1 MNKISLG
8 NRVFNFD
15 DQKKFAECSGDKNP
29 IHLDDAYAR
38 TTQPGQII
46 VHGINALLWALD
58 NFSSEFGKIPELI
71 NARFLQ
77 PIYLNESVSC
87 IYIEDKKLIEIY
99 SSEATLIRIKL
110 SGKKYESKKKVKNTN
125 LWKGSELKIANN
137 NFSDIELIDKAEYL
151 NAVDSSEIFT
161 LYPHLAS
168 FLNKNLISEIVYL
181 STVIGMQIPGLH
193 SIFVSASISLTKD
206 NNENSI
212 DIIKTDRRFG
222 IVDLLVQSAFTIAKL
237 RAIVRPAP
245 QTPPDLEGIRKKITK
260 RVAIGKRVLVIGGS
274 RGLGSNVV
282 RLLVL
287 MGADVTFTYA
297 RGFEDATALKNDLS
311 KIGLNVNM
319 KFFDILDP
327 NYSDLFSNDPEFVL
341 YFSTPKIFV
350 KRSKKFKY
358 ELYENFKHFYV
369 DAYKEILGHCL
380 GKSVLRVFY
389 PSTIAI
395 DEKPSD
401 LVEYVKAKLEG
412 ERLSE
417 DYKNLHK
424 LDILVSRLPR
434 TLTDQTATN
443 LSIENKDPIKVMLP
457 VIEEFFDG
465 Y

>member
-8 NRVFNFD
+8 SRIFNLD
-15 DQKKFAECSGDKNP
+15 DQKNFAECSGDKNP
-29 IHLDDAYAR
+29 IHLDDDYAR

-46 VHGINALLWALD
+46 IHGINALLWALD

-87 IYIEDKKLIEIY
+87 TYVEDKKLIEIC

-110 SGKKYESKKKVKNTN
+110 SGKKYESKKNIKNTN
-125 LWKGSELKIANN
+125 LWKDSEVKIANN
-137 NFSDIELIDKAEYL
+137 NFSDVELIDKVEYL
-151 NAVDSSEIFT
+151 NVVDSDEIFT
-161 LYPHLAS
+161 LYPHLAC
-168 FLNKNLISEIVYL
+168 FLNKKLLSEIVYL
-181 STVIGMQIPGLH
+181 STVVGMQVPGLH
-193 SIFVSASISLTKD
+193 SIFVSASISLVND

-222 IVDLLVQSAFTIAKL
+222 IVDLSVQSTFTIAKL

-245 QTPPDLEGIRKKITK
+245 QIPPDLEDIGKKITK
-260 RVAIGKRVLVIGGS
+260 RVAIGRRVLVIGGS

-287 MGADVTFTYA
+287 MGADVTFTYVK
-297 RGFEDATALKNDLS
+297 GFEEATALKNDLS
-311 KIGLNVNM
+311 KRGFNVNI

-327 NYSDLFSNDPEFVL
+327 NYPDLFSNAPEFVL
-341 YFSTPKIFV
+341 YFSTPKIFI
-350 KRSKKFKY
+350 KRSKIFEK
-358 ELYENFKHFYV
+358 ELYKNFKRFYV
-369 DAYKEILGHCL
+369 DAYREILSHCL
-380 GKSVLRVFY
+380 SKSVVRVFF

-401 LVEYVKAKLEG
+401 LVEYVKAKSEG

-417 DYKNLHK
+417 EYKNLHE

-434 TLTDQTATN
+434 TLTDQTASN
-443 LSIENKDPIKVMLP
+443 LIIENKDPINVMLP
-457 VIEEFFDG
+457 IIEEFFDG